1 LANIDLNSSSG
12 LSYIVASFTN
22 PHSTPIIITP
32 LGLTIGG
39 TILDE
44 LLNYG
49 FWTIIPD
56 AGTYNYDVTLTSRG
70 HTNQGATAASHAVI
84 KRPNSSV
91 DWVSEGTH
99 NNVDQSMGAGWV
111 TSIRR
116 NLTVFSDFAIAKSN
130 EGSLPVEMIKFNAS
144 LLESNALIEWATASE
159 TNCSHFVLER
169 SVGDQYHF
177 EQVST
182 ISGAGNSNL
191 ENYYSFVD
199 NRVESGIN
207 YYKLTQYD
215 FDGSSYDAGFDYVII
230 NDDNASLSVANF
242 TVHNGLVAADIY
254 NITGAGLI
262 IEILDN
268 QGRLIH
274 SLSFVVEED
283 AYRMV
288 LSESLSSGIY
298 FLRVS
303 DAKQSV
309 SVKFLSM

>member
-1 LANIDLNSSSG
+1 
-12 LSYIVASFTN
+12 
-22 PHSTPIIITP
+22 
-32 LGLTIGG
+32 
-39 TILDE
+39 
-44 LLNYG
+44 
-49 FWTIIPD
+49 
-56 AGTYNYDVTLTSRG
+56 
-70 HTNQGATAASHAVI
+70 
-84 KRPNSSV
+84 
-91 DWVSEGTH
+91 
-99 NNVDQSMGAGWV
+99 
-111 TSIRR
+111 
-116 NLTVFSDFAIAKSN
+116 
-130 EGSLPVEMIKFNAS
+130 
-144 LLESNALIEWATASE
+144 
-159 TNCSHFVLER
+159 
-169 SVGDQYHF
+169 
-177 EQVST
+177 VST